1 MHAHIEKKFNGCA
14 APRALKMQMYPSHC
28 SFSTVICDKSAPNCI
43 FSTQKADN
51 FFLGSGIAQHS
62 TGDTLSPAPPV
73 FLGDYIHVYGSSAF
87 SPVGLHTADAGA
99 TQLTN

>member
-1 MHAHIEKKFNGCA
+1 MGARHLERLKCKCILPTVLFLLLSVTKVHRIVSFLHKK
-14 APRALKMQMYPSHC
+14 LI
-28 SFSTVICDKSAPNCI
+28 T
-43 FSTQKADN
+43 

-73 FLGDYIHVYGSSAF
+73 FLGDYIRVYGSSAF